1 MLRKILFVLILGS
14 LGWQLASAG
23 DEIPESMLETIQKLV
38 PGMKPDQISVSP
50 VPGLYE
56 VTFGPRV
63 VYLTGDGRY
72 MVRGDLVDLKN
83 QRNLTEETRKA
94 GRLETVNDLGE
105 SSMIV
110 FAPETVKHTITV
122 FTDVDC
128 PYCAK
133 LHLDVPELNKQGVK
147 VRYLAFPRAGIQSPS
162 YRKTVSVWCADD
174 PQKAI
179 TEAKAGRDV
188 APKQCENPVQN
199 HFETGQM
206 LGVSGTPTIVFEDGT
221 LIPGYIPAV
230 RLVKMLDDE
239 QAG

>member
-1 MLRKILFVLILGS
+1 MVRIILFAFMLGS
-14 LGWQLASAG
+14 LGWQLASAS
-23 DEIPESMLETIQKLV
+23 DEIPESMLETIEKLV

-72 MVRGDLVDLKN
+72 MVRGDLVDLNN

-94 GRLETVNDLGE
+94 ARLETVNDLGE

-128 PYCAK
+128 PYCSK
-133 LHLDVPELNKQGVK
+133 LHLDVPELNEQGVK
-147 VRYLAFPRAGIQSPS
+147 VRYLAFPRTGIQSPS
-162 YRKTVSVWCADD
+162 YHKTVSVWCADD
-174 PQKAI
+174 PHEAI
-179 TEAKAGRDV
+179 TDAKAGRDV
-188 APKQCENPVQN
+188 TPVQCENPVEN

-221 LIPGYIPAV
+221 LVPGYIPAA

>member
-23 DEIPESMLETIQKLV
+23 GEIPESMLETIQKLV

-110 FAPETVKHTITV
+110 FAPEI
-122 FTDVDC
+122 
-128 PYCAK
+128 
-133 LHLDVPELNKQGVK
+133 G
-147 VRYLAFPRAGIQSPS
+147 
-162 YRKTVSVWCADD
+162 
-174 PQKAI
+174 
-179 TEAKAGRDV
+179 
-188 APKQCENPVQN
+188 
-199 HFETGQM
+199 ETHHH
-206 LGVSGTPTIVFEDGT
+206 SIH
-221 LIPGYIPAV
+221 
-230 RLVKMLDDE
+230 RC
-239 QAG
+239 

>member
-1 MLRKILFVLILGS
+1 MLRKTLFVLILGS
-14 LGWQLASAG
+14 LVWQLASAG
-23 DEIPESMLETIQKLV
+23 DEIPEDMLETIQKLV

-56 VTFGPRV
+56 VSFGPSV

-72 MVRGDLVDLKN
+72 MVRGDLVDLEG

-94 GRLETVNDLGE
+94 ARLGTVNELGE

-110 FAPETVKHTITV
+110 FAPETVQHTITV

-128 PYCAK
+128 AYCAK

-162 YRKTVSVWCADD
+162 YHKTVSVWCADD
-174 PQKAI
+174 PHEAI

-188 APKQCENPVQN
+188 TPKQCANPVQN

-221 LIPGYIPAV
+221 LVPGYIPAA
-230 RLVKMLDDE
+230 RLVKMLNGE

>member
-1 MLRKILFVLILGS
+1 MVRRILFAFMLGS

-23 DEIPESMLETIQKLV
+23 DEIPESMLETIEKLV

-50 VPGLYE
+50 VPGLFE

-63 VYLTGDGRY
+63 VYLTGDGHY
-72 MVRGDLVDLKN
+72 MVRGDLVDLNN

-94 GRLETVNDLGE
+94 ARLETVNDLGE

-110 FAPETVKHTITV
+110 FAPESVKHTVTV

-128 PYCAK
+128 PYCSK

-147 VRYLAFPRAGIQSPS
+147 VRYLAFPRTGTQSPT
-162 YRKTVSVWCADD
+162 YHKTVSVWCADD
-174 PQKAI
+174 PHEAI
-179 TEAKAGRDV
+179 TDAKAGRDV
-188 APKQCENPVQN
+188 TPKQCENPVEN

-221 LIPGYIPAV
+221 LVPGYVPAA
-230 RLVKMLDDE
+230 RLVKMLNGE
-239 QAG
+239 RAG